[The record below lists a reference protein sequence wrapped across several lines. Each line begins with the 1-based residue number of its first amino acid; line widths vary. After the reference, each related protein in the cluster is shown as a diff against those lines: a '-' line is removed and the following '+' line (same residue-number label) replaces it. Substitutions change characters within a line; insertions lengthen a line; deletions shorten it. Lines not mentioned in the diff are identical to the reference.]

1 MITNKESNF
10 ISAVCY
16 VHNRE
21 TVIVDFLNSLYECLN
36 NRFKQFEII
45 CVNDASTDKSKAEIE
60 SFVSNKKVIVSIV
73 NMGTFQ
79 GIEQAMAAGV
89 DLAIGDF
96 VYEFDSVILDY
107 DMMLITDLYYKALEG
122 NDIVAAVPLK
132 VRGTWSKLF
141 YAIFNR
147 YRTCENELRQETF
160 HIVSRRAINKAND
173 ISKLLVYRKAAYA
186 NSGLKLSFISYE
198 NKGLDPN
205 YDRKA
210 LAARQSLATDTIIL
224 FTNAVPK
231 ITALLSAFFLGATIL
246 IGSYTWLVYFSAK
259 KPVEGWTPLML
270 YLSMGFFGIFLIL
283 SIIVKYLSIILN
295 LIYKR
300 KHYLVESIEKIT
312 IN

>member
-16 VHNRE
+16 VHNNERYI
-21 TVIVDFLNSLYECLN
+21 TNFLDGLYERLN
-36 NRFKQFEII
+36 DKFKQFEII
-45 CVNDASTDKSKAEIE
+45 CVDDASTDKSKVKIE
-60 SFVSNKKVIVSIV
+60 EFVSHRKAVISII

-96 VYEFDSVILDY
+96 VYEFDSVFVNY
-107 DMMLITDLYYKALEG
+107 DKTLIIDLYNRALEG
-122 NDIVAAVPLK
+122 YDIVAAVPLK
-132 VRGTWSKLF
+132 VRGIWSKL
-141 YAIFNR
+141 YYTIFNR
-147 YRTCENELRQETF
+147 YKNCENKLRQETF
-160 HIVSRRAINKAND
+160 HIISRRAINKTND

-186 NSGLKLSFISYE
+186 NCGLKLSFVSYE
-198 NKGLDPN
+198 NIGGGGV
-205 YDRKA
+205 YDKKELR
-210 LAARQSLATDTIIL
+210 ARRQLATDTLIL
-224 FTNAVPK
+224 FTNVVPK
-231 ITALLSAFFLGATIL
+231 VTAFLSAFFLCAIIL
-246 IGSYTWLVYFSAK
+246 IGSYTWLVYFSTN

-283 SIIVKYLSIILN
+283 TIIVKYLSIILN

-300 KHYLVESIEKIT
+300 KHYLIESIEKLT